1 MIPEVTLMET
11 LTEKQQKVLNF
22 IKARIIEN
30 MPPTIREIAQELRFS
45 STGTVRDYLEALE
58 QKGYLKRGTNR
69 SRGIELVPELLR
81 IPIIGR
87 IAAGRGTL
95 AYEEIEGYVDPDD
108 LYLGRMSMNDVFAL
122 RVKGDSMI
130 EAGIMDGDI
139 AIVKKQ
145 PTANNGDIIAALLDD
160 NEVTLKRFRKGTTT
174 YLEPANALY
183 PPIYEEFTVAG
194 KVLSIIRKY

>member
-1 MIPEVTLMET
+1 MET

-30 MPPTIREIAQELRFS
+30 MPPTIREIAQELGFS

-87 IAAGRGTL
+87 IAAGRGAL
-95 AYEEIEGYVDPDD
+95 AYEEIEGYVGPDD
-108 LYLGRMSMNDVFAL
+108 LYLGLVS
-122 RVKGDSMI
+122 
-130 EAGIMDGDI
+130 
-139 AIVKKQ
+139 
-145 PTANNGDIIAALLDD
+145 
-160 NEVTLKRFRKGTTT
+160 
-174 YLEPANALY
+174 
-183 PPIYEEFTVAG
+183 
-194 KVLSIIRKY
+194 

>member
-1 MIPEVTLMET
+1 MES

-22 IKARIIEN
+22 IKARVFEN
-30 MPPTIREIAQELRFS
+30 MPPTIREIAQELGFS
-45 STGTVRDYLEALE
+45 STGTVRDYLGVLE

-69 SRGIELVPELLR
+69 SRAIELVPELLR

-87 IAAGRGTL
+87 IAAGRGAL

-108 LYLGRMSMNDVFAL
+108 LYLGRMSMTDVFAL

-145 PTANNGDIIAALLDD
+145 PTAHNGDIIAALLAD
-160 NEVTLKRFRKGTTT
+160 NEVTLKRLRKGSST
-174 YLEPANALY
+174 YLEPANSLY